1 MIIMVKDMKYI
12 KKITKKQI
20 LYIMTLLILILIP
33 LTKLLGFY
41 LQKYNVIESYTILNP
56 NYILYLTIP
65 FQVYLYLKDNKV
77 SNTKSHIIDLLI
89 MILILATLTSSITA
103 INKKF
108 AIFGNTFRYEGFFV
122 ILGYYLL
129 ILNWKKYAEK
139 DDIKRIIKILLII
152 TVFHCIYGLLQE
164 YTKFSFILRYTAN
177 NEMISGL
184 AFNPNFF
191 ASLLVTSL
199 ALTTSIYLTND
210 KYKKTIIF
218 LTILFTISLINTN
231 TTGPLLTLFI
241 VLFLQ
246 LIYLLLLK
254 KFSFKKYIIL
264 ILTIILT
271 IATTITINSKLFKI
285 TTCELCSTYQM
296 IFKEK
301 KEVKEVDDAKPLT
314 EEDLLKKPNPA
325 ESEGITNGRLDI
337 WKTSINIFKSYP
349 LTGIGYDNFYLAY
362 HKGKYYKIVFI
373 TDKNGNQKAIKR
385 YFHIVDNPH
394 NVYLHVLVS
403 TGILGFIPY
412 MLLLLIAS
420 LVCLKYKNIVLTS
433 AFVAYS
439 IQAFANIN
447 VIQVV
452 PIYFIIIG
460 LILSQTKELTN

>member
-41 LQKYNVIESYTILNP
+41 LQKYNVIESYTILNS

-77 SNTKSHIIDLLI
+77 SNTKSHLIDLLI

-103 INKKF
+103 INPKF

-139 DDIKRIIKILLII
+139 DDIKRIIKIILII

-164 YTKFSFILRYTAN
+164 YTKFSFILRYSAN

-246 LIYLLLLK
+246 LIYLLILK

-264 ILTIILT
+264 ILTIVLT
-271 IATTITINSKLFKI
+271 ITTTITINSKLFKV
-285 TTCELCSTYQM
+285 TTCELCNTYQM

-301 KEVKEVDDAKPLT
+301 EEVKEPVDAKPLT

-337 WKTSINIFKSYP
+337 WKSSIDIFKSYP

-362 HKGKYYKIVFI
+362 HKGQYYKIAFI
-373 TDKNGNQKAIKR
+373 TDEFGNQKAVKR

-412 MLLLLIAS
+412 MLLLLITS

-433 AFVAYS
+433 AFAAYS

>member
-41 LQKYNVIESYTILNP
+41 LQKYNVIESYAVLNS

-89 MILILATLTSSITA
+89 IILILATLTSSITA
-103 INKKF
+103 INPKF
-108 AIFGNTFRYEGFFV
+108 AFFGNTFRYEGFFV

-210 KYKKTIIF
+210 KYKKNIIF

-246 LIYLLLLK
+246 LIYLLILK

-271 IATTITINSKLFKI
+271 ITTTITINSKLFKI

-301 KEVKEVDDAKPLT
+301 EEVKDPVDAKPLT

-362 HKGKYYKIVFI
+362 HKGEYYKIAFI
-373 TDKNGNQKAIKR
+373 TDENGNQKAVKR

-412 MLLLLIAS
+412 MLLLLITS

>member
-1 MIIMVKDMKYI
+1 MMNMVKDMKYI

-20 LYIMTLLILILIP
+20 LYITTLLILIAIP

-41 LQKYNVIESYTILNP
+41 LQKYNVIESYTILNS

-65 FQVYLYLKDNKV
+65 FQVYLYVKDNKV

-103 INKKF
+103 INPKF
-108 AIFGNTFRYEGFFV
+108 AFFGNTFRYEGFFV

-152 TVFHCIYGLLQE
+152 TVFHCIYGLFQE
-164 YTKFSFILRYTAN
+164 YTNLPFILRYTSN
-177 NEMISGL
+177 KEMSSGL

-191 ASLLVTSL
+191 GTVLVTSL
-199 ALTTSIYLTND
+199 GLTTSIYLTND

-218 LTILFTISLINTN
+218 LIILFTISLINTN
-231 TTGPLLTLFI
+231 STTPLLTLLI

-246 LIYLLLLK
+246 MIYLLILK
-254 KFSFKKYIIL
+254 KFSIKKYIIL

-271 IATTITINSKLFKI
+271 ISCTITINSKLFKI
-285 TTCELCSTYQM
+285 KTCELCSTYQM
-296 IFKEK
+296 IFKEN
-301 KEVKEVDDAKPLT
+301 KEVKEQNKEEQLT
-314 EEDLLKKPNPA
+314 EDDLIKKPNPA
-325 ESEGITNGRLDI
+325 ESEGLTNGRLDI
-337 WKTSINIFKSYP
+337 WKTSINIFKKYP

-362 HKGKYYKIVFI
+362 HKGEYYKIVFI
-373 TDKNGNQKAIKR
+373 TDENGNQKPVKR

-412 MLLLLIAS
+412 MLLLLVTFII
-420 LVCLKYKNIVLTS
+420 CLKNKNIVLTS

-439 IQAFANIN
+439 IQSFANIN

-460 LILSQTKELTN
+460 LILSQTKELIN